1 MDTYRDDEII
11 MVPVPKSRLADV
23 YAALA
28 KPAKEGAD
36 VPAEEKIEVPGQG
49 SLTALMVGKLASEL
63 KIPAV
68 RTLLTRLAEQAPES
82 LTFKEAVRVT
92 GIESNALRA
101 QLGSLSKISKRLFS
115 HTIWPMHVGY
125 VDGGEAVYSMDPKI
139 AAWWLEAASEKS

>member
-49 SLTALMVGKLASEL
+49 SLTALMSSESRRE
-63 KIPAV
+63 AGV
-68 RTLLTRLAEQAPES
+68 R
-82 LTFKEAVRVT
+82 
-92 GIESNALRA
+92 LRA
-101 QLGSLSKISKRLFS
+101 PQCFEFATFLKRARFPGNPGHSPPAQEL
-115 HTIWPMHVGY
+115 HG
-125 VDGGEAVYSMDPKI
+125 
-139 AAWWLEAASEKS
+139 